1 MGRSSGLD
9 RRTSDAGEQSQI
21 EMRVLRMTTARTG
34 TWIAGTWSTGTWIT
48 GTWATAL
55 LLAAALGTST
65 PAASAAEPNCR
76 AIESTSARL
85 SCYDAAFPPRTA
97 KPAESSN
104 GSSSGYK
111 DPFLAEEARTAA
123 KLKNICRGC

>member
-1 MGRSSGLD
+1 MKTVRPAAW
-9 RRTSDAGEQSQI
+9 TF
-21 EMRVLRMTTARTG
+21 
-34 TWIAGTWSTGTWIT
+34 
-48 GTWATAL
+48 AL
-55 LLAAALGTST
+55 LLASALGALA

-85 SCYDAAFPPRTA
+85 SCYDAAFPPKPG
-97 KPAESSN
+97 KPAES
-104 GSSSGYK
+104 GHGPSSGYK